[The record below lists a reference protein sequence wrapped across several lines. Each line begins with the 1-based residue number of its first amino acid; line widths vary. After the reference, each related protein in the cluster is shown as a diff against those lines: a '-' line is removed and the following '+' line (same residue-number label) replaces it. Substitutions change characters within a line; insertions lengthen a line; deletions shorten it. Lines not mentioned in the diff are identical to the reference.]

1 MKNICDLIKES
12 AYNNEHY
19 KLIIS
24 SRGSMNDA
32 TGFVKKLIKKFPDV
46 EIFVFDESTQKI
58 NPIDDI
64 KDYKAGG
71 PHTDNFD
78 TLADFYNKNQGD
90 PIIFIRN

>member
-1 MKNICDLIKES
+1 MYE
-12 AYNNEHY
+12 AE
-19 KLIIS
+19 
-24 SRGSMNDA
+24 
-32 TGFVKKLIKKFPDV
+32 GFVKKLVKKFPDV

-71 PHTDNFD
+71 PFTDNFD